1 MFKLDFFQIYFY
13 SLFYLSFISSKAHII
28 KYNTNMIK
36 VEIYPKKTDNIADIK
51 PKNTTKK
58 GAENCL
64 IPSRYVVIKKRIN
77 VPKVPIKKFK
87 KKSNTLH
94 T

>member
-1 MFKLDFFQIYFY
+1 M
-13 SLFYLSFISSKAHII
+13 
-28 KYNTNMIK
+28 YNANMIK
-36 VEIYPKKTDNIADIK
+36 VEIYPKNTDNIADKI
-51 PKNTTKK
+51 PIAITKN
-58 GAENCL
+58 GVENCL
-64 IPSRYVVIKKRIN
+64 TPSRYVVIKKRIN